1 MGAGFISKFGGD
13 ADTLSLL
20 SGSIWSLAI
29 KISSAGLIYLMLVML
44 ARAMPVAEYGR
55 FGIVF
60 NLASFM
66 AVLGSIGIHTA
77 ILRWW
82 GEYTAKGQPHLAAQA
97 LTWSFVMTFAGGLVA
112 SLLTYVLL
120 QQLVPGQSQSF
131 LIAGMALVVPIVM
144 AEFLASAL
152 RAQGMVIFSQLP
164 KDILWRLL
172 GIILASYF
180 VFQSEYLRDVQAL
193 AFLSGFLTICI
204 APQII
209 IIFRVAISH
218 GGSAKIRIPRPKSE
232 GWYRQLGPY
241 WGLAVLYASTQYID
255 TVIVG
260 AIISSEE
267 AASYFAAARTAGLA
281 SLMLMASN
289 MISAPLISN
298 YFYSNEIGGLRKM
311 LKTVALCISVPT
323 VGILLCFFFLGEFL
337 LALFDPAFVS
347 AFPIL
352 LVLAF
357 AHGFNA
363 LCGPSAYVLQLTGHA
378 HINFRIMAA
387 SYGIGLLFQITSIF
401 YLGAIGV
408 ALGSAFSI
416 LVLNIM
422 SRHYCISKVGVDP
435 TILAL
440 FSRQEEK

>member
-1 MGAGFISKFGGD
+1 MGIGFISKFRED

-29 KISSAGLIYLMLVML
+29 KIGSAGLIYIMLVML

-66 AVLGSIGIHTA
+66 AVVGSMGIHTA

-82 GEYTAKGQPHLAAQA
+82 GEYTAKGQPHLAVQA
-97 LTWSFVMTFAGGLVA
+97 LTWSFVMTLAGGLVA

-120 QQLVPGQSQSF
+120 RQLIPGQSQSF
-131 LIAGMALVVPIVM
+131 LIAGMLLIIPVVM

-152 RAQGMVIFSQLP
+152 RTQGMVIFSQLP

-180 VFQSEYLRDVQAL
+180 VFRSEYLTDVQAL
-193 AFLSGFLTICI
+193 AFLSFFLAICI

-209 IIFRVAISH
+209 VIFRVVAGHSGLSRI
-218 GGSAKIRIPRPKSE
+218 KIPSLKAE
-232 GWYRQLGPY
+232 DWYRQLGPY

-260 AIISSEE
+260 AIISPEE

-289 MISAPLISN
+289 MISAPLISK
-298 YFYSNEIGGLRKM
+298 YFYSKDIAGLKKM

-323 VGILLCFFFLGEFL
+323 IGILLCFLFLGEFL
-337 LALFDPAFVS
+337 LALFDPAFVA

-352 LVLAF
+352 LILAC

-387 SYGIGLLFQITSIF
+387 SYGIGFLFQITSIF

-416 LVLNIM
+416 LVLNLM
-422 SRHYCISKVGVDP
+422 SRYYCISKVGVDP
-435 TILAL
+435 TVAAL
-440 FSRQEEK
+440 FSRRELT